1 MDYLECHAPLTAKRL
16 ADSCC
21 LISKMWLIK
30 DEGRTHT
37 APDDIDVPNPT
48 PSPTTGDTLAYG
60 LSMPIDGS
68 FTHDSFNK
76 LFDMAKLSETWIFL
90 DVGAPVTAHNVDD
103 AAGSCFSSDSESDSD
118 GDSCDACDLA
128 DYDGH

>member
-90 DVGAPVTAHNVDD
+90 DVGAPVTAPMATVVTLVTWLITT
-103 AAGSCFSSDSESDSD
+103 GMRVKVFQVV
-118 GDSCDACDLA
+118 
-128 DYDGH
+128 